1 MNVVQLKTLGCIGIC
16 SVFIFYVAWSNRE
29 TDESQFEN
37 YVTKERKNL
46 QLLTTEPITEKPN
59 WGKTETVGNHEH
71 EKYVPNVPAV
81 FKERDETNFSYTS
94 YIFHL
99 QQKELICFLSNF
111 QPIIDRI

>member
-29 TDESQFEN
+29 TDESHFEN

-59 WGKTETVGNHEH
+59 LRQTETVEDHKH

-81 FKERDETNFSYTS
+81 FKEWDETNFHHKSYKFRLQHKEFISSLS
-94 YIFHL
+94 Y
-99 QQKELICFLSNF
+99 F